1 MEKLLSILILL
12 VLFVS
17 CGESPKREIV
27 GECDSKV
34 EIIRNDVSSDIEVQT
49 LTYKG
54 HDYIIFKSYDLTW
67 TTRGSYME
75 CASMGVEHDPDCK
88 TCKNK

>member
-1 MEKLLSILILL
+1 MKNLLLILMLL

-34 EIIRNDVSSDIEVQT
+34 ETIRNDISSDIEVQT

-54 HDYIIFKSYDLTW
+54 HDYIMFKNGR
-67 TTRGSYME
+67 RGRF
-75 CASMGVEHDPDCK
+75 ATMGVEHDPDCK

>member
-1 MEKLLSILILL
+1 MKKLLSVLILL

-17 CGESPKREIV
+17 CGEPPKREIV

-34 EIIRNDVSSDIEVQT
+34 ETIRNDVSSDIEVQT

-54 HDYIIFKSYDLTW
+54 HDYIIFKSYDLTMSAA
-67 TTRGSYME
+67 GYMKN
-75 CASMGVEHDPDCK
+75 ATMGVEHDPDCK
-88 TCKNK
+88 ACKTKN

>member
-1 MEKLLSILILL
+1 MEKLLSVLILL

-34 EIIRNDVSSDIEVQT
+34 ETIRNDVSSDIEVQT

-54 HDYIIFKSYDLTW
+54 HDYIMFKNSR
-67 TTRGSYME
+67 RGRF
-75 CASMGVEHDPDCK
+75 ATMGVEHDPDCK

>member
-1 MEKLLSILILL
+1 MEKLLSVLILL

-34 EIIRNDVSSDIEVQT
+34 ETIRNDISSDIEVQT

-54 HDYIIFKSYDLTW
+54 HEYIMFKNGR
-67 TTRGSYME
+67 RGRF
-75 CASMGVEHDPDCK
+75 ATMGVEHDPDCK
-88 TCKNK
+88 TCKKDH

>member
-1 MEKLLSILILL
+1 MKKLLSILILS
-12 VLFVS
+12 VLFIS
-17 CGESPKREIV
+17 CNELPKREIV

-34 EIIRNDVSSDIEVQT
+34 EIISNDISYDIKVQT

-54 HDYIIFKSYDLTW
+54 HDYIMFKQ
-67 TTRGSYME
+67 GSGKW
-75 CASMGVEHDPDCK
+75 ATMGVEHDPDCK

>member
-1 MEKLLSILILL
+1 MEKLLSVLILL

-34 EIIRNDVSSDIEVQT
+34 ETIRNDVSSDIEVQT

-54 HDYIIFKSYDLTW
+54 HYYIMFKNNR
-67 TTRGSYME
+67 RGRF
-75 CASMGVEHDPDCK
+75 ATMGVEHDPDCK